1 MINNRFAA
9 ETTWELIDSFK
20 HTDQTSSVSSY
31 IDTFEELMGK
41 IRLRNPSLTE
51 DYFVGCFVS
60 GLKGH
65 IKVPLR
71 SYALVNLVQVY
82 ALAKNYEHT
91 SQRRNTS
98 NSYRWSSKGTT
109 LTKNLVT
116 EKNEKPDDKIK
127 STSRWEKEKC
137 FKCQEPWVPGHNKV
151 CKFKNQVHLISI

>member
-71 SYALVNLVQVY
+71 SYAPVNLVQVY
-82 ALAKNYEHT
+82 ALARNYEHT

-127 STSRWEKEKC
+127 STS
-137 FKCQEPWVPGHNKV
+137 
-151 CKFKNQVHLISI
+151 